1 VTGDTLE
8 LRSPID
14 GTLYAERPSESSA
27 GVGSMISRA
36 QVAQRRWRDVA
47 VAERVDT
54 IERAYAALEQQAGT
68 LAIELAWQIGRP
80 VRHGPG
86 EIARAAERAR
96 HMLGLA
102 EASTGEMYVAPRR
115 SIRWEPVGIVLII
128 APWNYPYLTATN
140 AIVPALVSGNAV
152 ILKHSFQT
160 AIVAERIAAAFEAAG
175 LPRDLFQVLHSSN
188 STTLETVARPE
199 FGRIV
204 FTGSVAVG
212 RLVAAAAAPNFT
224 PVTLELGGKDA
235 AYVCEDAD
243 IDEAVEG
250 LADGAFFN
258 SGQSCC
264 GIERIYVARSCFD
277 RLVDG
282 LAAQA
287 TALRLGNP
295 LNAGVTLGPMARA
308 EGADLVRRQVADA
321 VAAGARRVLGDR
333 GSMVPDGGNYLAPDI
348 LIDVDHRMSL
358 MRDESFGPVVG
369 VVPVATDAEAEALIN
384 DSPYGLTASVWTRDS
399 NRARGIGDRLNVGTV
414 YQNRCD
420 YLDPALPWSGRGES
434 GAGVS
439 LSHLAYA
446 SFNHPKSRLGWTPPT
461 IDEPA
466 SSNVPT

>member
-1 VTGDTLE
+1 
-8 LRSPID
+8 
-14 GTLYAERPSESSA
+14 
-27 GVGSMISRA
+27 MISRA
-36 QVAQRRWRDVA
+36 EAAQRRWCGVA
-47 VAERVDT
+47 LAERADIV
-54 IERAYAALEQQAGT
+54 ERAYAALEQQAET
-68 LAIELAWQIGRP
+68 LAIELGWQMGRP
-80 VRHGPG
+80 IRHGAG
-86 EIARAAERAR
+86 EVARAAERAR

-102 EASTGEMYVAPRR
+102 DASTGEMFIARGR
-115 SIRWEPVGIVLII
+115 SIRWEPVGVVLVI

-160 AIVAERIAAAFEAAG
+160 AMVAERIAAAFDAAG
-175 LPRDLFQVLHSSN
+175 LPRDLFQVLHTN
-188 STTLETVARPE
+188 NPITLETVARPQ

-212 RLVAAAAAPNFT
+212 RLVAAAAAANFT

-243 IDEAVEG
+243 IDQAIEG

-277 RLVDG
+277 RFVKG
-282 LAAQA
+282 LAEEAS
-287 TALRLGNP
+287 ALRLGNP
-295 LNAGVTLGPMARA
+295 LDPSVTLGPMARA
-308 EGADLVRRQVADA
+308 EGADFVRRQVADA
-321 VAAGARRVLGDR
+321 VAAGARRVLGDP
-333 GSMVPDGGNYLAPDI
+333 GSAVPESGTYLAPDI
-348 LIDVDHRMSL
+348 LVDVDHRMSL

-369 VVPVATDAEAEALIN
+369 VVPVASDAEAEHLIN
-384 DSPYGLTASVWTRDS
+384 DSPYGLTASIWTVDG
-399 NRARGIGDRLNVGTV
+399 NRARNIGDRLNVGTI

-420 YLDPALPWSGRGES
+420 YLDPALPWSGRGDS

-446 SFNHPKSRLGWTPPT
+446 SFNRPKSRLGWNPPAIAT
-461 IDEPA
+461 LPSPNI
-466 SSNVPT
+466 PT